1 MSTLLKIAKIAKANL
16 LSKLIITEPIR
27 NTGHFERKN
36 FEKKYIIDENKT
48 EDGKVLTLT
57 KDANYKSHIIYLHG
71 GSFTDE
77 ALIIHRIFIERI
89 LDKYETKVTFVDY
102 PLTPECDY
110 VKIQGF
116 TLNAITDLMNKYNN
130 DNFYFMGDSA
140 GGGLAVSMLQKLSKQ
155 GIDIKKTVLLS
166 PWIDV
171 SMTNPS
177 IKQQLEKDFT
187 LNLDSIIECGK
198 KYAGDISPTSEIVS
212 PIYGDLNNLGSLL
225 LYVSDN
231 ELLYP
236 DIVKFNEMVNQC
248 KNSTSQLIIGKNLC
262 HDYPLLIIK
271 ETKGIL
277 QQMMTF
283 LINDNK

>member
-16 LSKLIITEPIR
+16 LTKLIITEPIR

-57 KDANYKSHIIYLHG
+57 KDNNYKAHIIYLHG

-77 ALIIHRIFIERI
+77 ALIVHRIFIERI
-89 LDKYETKVTFVDY
+89 LDKYETKVSFVDY

-110 VKIQGF
+110 VKIQKF
-116 TLNAITDLMNKYNN
+116 TLDAINNLMNKYN
-130 DNFYFMGDSA
+130 DDEFYFIGDSA
-140 GGGLAVSMLQKLSKQ
+140 GGGLAVSMLQQLSKC
-155 GIDIKKTVLLS
+155 GINIKKSILLS

-171 SMTNPS
+171 SMTNPK
-177 IKQQLEKDFT
+177 IKDQIKKDFT
-187 LNLDSIIECGK
+187 LNLDSIITCGK
-198 KYAGDISPTSEIVS
+198 NYAGELSTTSGIVS
-212 PIYGDLNNLGSLL
+212 PIYGDLKNLGSLL
-225 LYVSDN
+225 IYVSNN

-236 DIVKFNEMVNQC
+236 DIIKFYELVNQ
-248 KNSTSQLIIGKNLC
+248 NSGSVANIIIGNNLC

-271 ETKGIL
+271 ETKGIIRE
-277 QQMMTF
+277 MMTF
-283 LINDNK
+283 LLNNK